1 MTYNITQLHPT
12 FAARIDGVDL
22 TRPLDGETFDVLQA
36 AIDTH
41 GVIVIPGERLSE
53 DRQVEFASQFGP
65 LDALNGIIQTGIK
78 HRISERLVDISNLD
92 EKGDVLDRQNRRRMA
107 NLGNQ
112 LWHTDASFKRTTAKY
127 SLLHAHSVVS
137 EGGETQFADMC
148 AAYDTLPQK
157 MKDRIADLEAEHS
170 VIASRATLGFNDFSD
185 EERATLPP
193 QIRPLVRTLP
203 SGRKSLYLASHAS
216 HIIGW
221 PVPEGRM
228 LIRELTEHATQR
240 ERVYTHT
247 WDVGDLVM
255 WDNRR
260 TMHRARPFDESERR
274 DMRRA
279 TVMDTDWWVSER
291 LPANDSQEVSAEL
304 STSLG

>member
-1 MTYNITQLHPT
+1 
-12 FAARIDGVDL
+12 
-22 TRPLDGETFDVLQA
+22 
-36 AIDTH
+36 
-41 GVIVIPGERLSE
+41 
-53 DRQVEFASQFGP
+53 
-65 LDALNGIIQTGIK
+65 
-78 HRISERLVDISNLD
+78 
-92 EKGDVLDRQNRRRMA
+92 
-107 NLGNQ
+107 
-112 LWHTDASFKRTTAKY
+112 
-127 SLLHAHSVVS
+127 
-137 EGGETQFADMC
+137 
-148 AAYDTLPQK
+148 
-157 MKDRIADLEAEHS
+157 
-170 VIASRATLGFNDFSD
+170 
-185 EERATLPP
+185 
-193 QIRPLVRTLP
+193 
-203 SGRKSLYLASHAS
+203 
-216 HIIGW
+216 
-221 PVPEGRM
+221 M